1 MVTDL
6 FSIFGDSSQE
16 YFKNALYRM
25 MRNELSVSAAAASTE
40 EDKKAYNELIHNLS
54 AGISFGIGSINAK
67 AEIDITKLSNK
78 FLSENRGLIDLVNSN
93 FEKKIAF
100 FIESEIYNM
109 LDWTDVQQRIVE
121 SAQPDIVEEL
131 SALLGGVS

>member
-6 FSIFGDSSQE
+6 LSVFGENSPE
-16 YFKNALYRM
+16 YFKNALYKM
-25 MRNELSVSAAAASTE
+25 MRNELIVSAAAASTE
-40 EDKKAYNELIHNLS
+40 ADKKAYNELTHNLL
-54 AGISFGIGSINAK
+54 ADVNLGLGAINAK

-78 FLSENRGLIDLVNSN
+78 FISENRGLVDLINSN

-131 SALLGGVS
+131 STLLGGIS

>member
-6 FSIFGDSSQE
+6 LSVFGENSTE
-16 YFKNALYRM
+16 YFKSALYKM
-25 MRNELSVSAAAASTE
+25 MRNELIVSAAAASTE
-40 EDKKAYNELIHNLS
+40 ADKKAYNELTHNLL
-54 AGISFGIGSINAK
+54 ADVDLGLGAINAK

-78 FLSENRGLIDLVNSN
+78 FLSENKGLVDLINSN

-109 LDWTDVQQRIVE
+109 LEWTDVQQRIVE
-121 SAQPDIVEEL
+121 STQPDIVEEL
-131 SALLGGVS
+131 STLLGGIS

>member
-6 FSIFGDSSQE
+6 SSIFGDGSQE

-40 EDKKAYNELIHNLS
+40 EDKKAYNELMHNLS
-54 AGISFGIGSINAK
+54 VGISLGIGSINAK

-78 FLSENRGLIDLVNSN
+78 FLSKNRGLVDLVNSN